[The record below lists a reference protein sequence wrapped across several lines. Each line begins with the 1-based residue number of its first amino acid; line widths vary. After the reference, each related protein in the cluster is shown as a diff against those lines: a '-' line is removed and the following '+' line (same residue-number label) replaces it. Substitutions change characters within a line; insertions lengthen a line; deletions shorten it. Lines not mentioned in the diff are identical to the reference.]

1 MYQSAKYPPILKRAN
16 ILNEAS
22 SSPPLIAMLVLT
34 SVVVSAEVTSNADL
48 DDCTDDDVVVAR
60 VARAGLT
67 NGACL
72 AEAVA
77 ASRARARMGER
88 MVLIIRLVGLN
99 SGAGIYGL

>member
-1 MYQSAKYPPILKRAN
+1 
-16 ILNEAS
+16 
-22 SSPPLIAMLVLT
+22 MLVLT

-48 DDCTDDDVVVAR
+48 DDCTDDDDFAR
-60 VARAGLT
+60 AARAGLT

-88 MVLIIRLVGLN
+88 MVLIIRLVGCWQ
-99 SGAGIYGL
+99 

>member
-48 DDCTDDDVVVAR
+48 DDDDDVVAR

-77 ASRARARMGER
+77 ASKARARMGER
-88 MVLIIRLVGLN
+88 MVLIIRLVGL
-99 SGAGIYGL
+99 IL